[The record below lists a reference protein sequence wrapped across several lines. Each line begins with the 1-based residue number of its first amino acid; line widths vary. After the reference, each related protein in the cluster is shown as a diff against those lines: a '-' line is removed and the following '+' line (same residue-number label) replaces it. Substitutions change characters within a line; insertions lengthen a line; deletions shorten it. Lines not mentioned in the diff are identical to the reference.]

1 MRVTWR
7 GGTANVEREDTGPT
21 MAVPAAPTLCSER
34 FGSGPPRLYV
44 GVAGGRLVGQHEDTG
59 RMSSSLSSTLSSVFL
74 PQGYPDSVSADYL
87 PYQLWDTVQAFAS
100 TITGALATQAV
111 LKGVG
116 VGDGSASVAA
126 ASLTWM
132 LKDGT
137 GMIGRILFAWM
148 KGTHLDRDAKQWRL
162 FADLLND
169 IAIFI
174 EIVAPFFPAIFTL
187 VVCISCI
194 FKAVVGVSGGATRAA
209 LTSHQARRDN
219 MADVSAKD
227 GSQETLVNLAGLCTG
242 LLLTPLAADSTLLTY
257 LLFFLFTSLHL
268 YANVRAVRSVV
279 METVNRGRLRI
290 LLEDFLRE
298 GTVPSPPSVNSR
310 EPLLPVLWERERLIL
325 GAPLHRVVGST
336 YELKKA
342 TENNT
347 KNYLLGV
354 HKKKGEVCVSLR
366 EGDREAS
373 MCYKL
378 RSMRNYCS

>member
-1 MRVTWR
+1 MD
-7 GGTANVEREDTGPT
+7 VER
-21 MAVPAAPTLCSER
+21 
-34 FGSGPPRLYV
+34 
-44 GVAGGRLVGQHEDTG
+44 
-59 RMSSSLSSTLSSVFL
+59 
-74 PQGYPDSVSADYL
+74 
-87 PYQLWDTVQAFAS
+87 
-100 TITGALATQAV
+100 
-111 LKGVG
+111 
-116 VGDGSASVAA
+116 
-126 ASLTWM
+126 
-132 LKDGT
+132 
-137 GMIGRILFAWM
+137 
-148 KGTHLDRDAKQWRL
+148 THLDCDAKQWRL

-242 LLLTPLAADSTLLTY
+242 LLLTPLAANSTLLTY

-298 GTVPSPPSVNSR
+298 GTVPSPPSVNAR
-310 EPLLPVLWERERLIL
+310 EPLLPVLWEREKLIL
-325 GAPLHRVVGST
+325 GAPLHRVVGRLVCPYTPDRVTQRGNRPNMPTNKHAQLPLSH
-336 YELKKA
+336 L
-342 TENNT
+342 TEFGPCT
-347 KNYLLGV
+347 
-354 HKKKGEVCVSLR
+354 LR
-366 EGDREAS
+366 
-373 MCYKL
+373 
-378 RSMRNYCS
+378 